1 MKGDVY
7 PALKTR
13 LKEHSFLEYIL
24 TSRNWSWQEM
34 TRRHSFI
41 SLSIE
46 QIILKHYAWVGPK
59 GMTGSRADMG

>member
-7 PALKTR
+7 SALKTC

-24 TSRNWSWQEM
+24 TSRNWPWQEM

-46 QIILKHYAWVGPK
+46 QNHFKTLCLGGPQRYDW
-59 GMTGSRADMG
+59 SRADMG